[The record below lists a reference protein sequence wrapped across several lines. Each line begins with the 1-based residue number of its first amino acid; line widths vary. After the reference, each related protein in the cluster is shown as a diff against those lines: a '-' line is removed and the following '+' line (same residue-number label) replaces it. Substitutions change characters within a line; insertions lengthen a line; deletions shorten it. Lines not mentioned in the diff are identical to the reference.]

1 MKKKNKIPNN
11 KRNQGGES
19 HPLKTYKTL
28 MKENEENTNEKKGH
42 VHGLEGLILLR
53 CLYYPKQYTNLMQ
66 FLGKNL

>member
-1 MKKKNKIPNN
+1 
-11 KRNQGGES
+11 
-19 HPLKTYKTL
+19 

-66 FLGKNL
+66 FLGKNLWHFSQK